1 MRAATALAVLAILT
15 AAVSGASAQD
25 VARTNDRHLAPKFDP
40 VGRTPLEA
48 APAVEPPRPRPV
60 YLKTKKPL
68 SEIAKFDA
76 KASAACRV
84 RDFGQFEQLRGRVQ
98 ADGKTYGAAAAG
110 SDLLADH
117 PSVGTRP
124 PAVYIFEHQG
134 MTGCRV
140 WKLRPAELRQA
151 GY

>member
-1 MRAATALAVLAILT
+1 MRPFVFLLAFLALVVPPAR
-15 AAVSGASAQD
+15 AQD
-25 VARTNDRHLAPKFDP
+25 ISRTNDRHLAPKFDP
-40 VGRTPLEA
+40 VGRTPLDA
-48 APAVEPPRPRPV
+48 IPAPDPARPRPV

-68 SEIAKFDA
+68 NEIAQFDA

-84 RDFGQFEQLRGRVQ
+84 RDFGQHEQLRGKVL

-110 SDLLADH
+110 SDLLADY
-117 PSVGTRP
+117 PNVGARP
-124 PAVYIFEHQG
+124 PAVYVFEHQG
-134 MTGCRV
+134 TSGCRA